1 MFLLIYLVASA
12 VLKTRAQETP
22 SYSQGIINRLT
33 QHSGNLSA
41 ARFRKTCF
49 LLINGTKSVFPDRY
63 TMETLG
69 FQYNLLSTV
78 DWDYISAI
86 PDAQPQVATLWDHHQ
101 NDKFI
106 AMGNSSFILST
117 QKVFSSLLNPCL
129 LLWNGDIVISWR
141 KDAGSIRII
150 YIKVEETHPSI
161 GAAIE
166 HYIPYFRTLDFFNE
180 RIPHVDFSGEDP
192 RLYIVGEHN
201 STSRQ
206 RLWVAYCQRHRR
218 SRPELWM
225 SYAEILLEN
234 SNSAYTIKLDYT
246 ININFRLES
255 MSEQK
260 NWSPFIL
267 QDSDK
272 QLFIS
277 SVEPH
282 QVVDVVHTK
291 FKIHVF
297 GKTVELSSYGN
308 VRNITDIWKWGELRG
323 GTPATLINNKFY
335 LTFFHSS
342 NEPPRTGDILRTY
355 VFGAYTFCPTPPY
368 RVLKISSLPITHDTM
383 FTGPWTNLPL
393 SYYHIDYVAFPMS
406 FMIDGNIIH
415 LTYGKQDEDGWI
427 MQIDIAGLLD
437 SLTVVNNYC

>member
-117 QKVFSSLLNPCL
+117 QKVFSSLLNPCF

-150 YIKVEETHPSI
+150 YIKV
-161 GAAIE
+161 
-166 HYIPYFRTLDFFNE
+166 PYT
-180 RIPHVDFSGEDP
+180 P
-192 RLYIVGEHN
+192 LY
-201 STSRQ
+201 S
-206 RLWVAYCQRHRR
+206 
-218 SRPELWM
+218 P
-225 SYAEILLEN
+225 ILP
-234 SNSAYTIKLDYT
+234 YTPLY
-246 ININFRLES
+246 
-255 MSEQK
+255 
-260 NWSPFIL
+260 SPIL
-267 QDSDK
+267 
-272 QLFIS
+272 
-277 SVEPH
+277 P
-282 QVVDVVHTK
+282 
-291 FKIHVF
+291 
-297 GKTVELSSYGN
+297 
-308 VRNITDIWKWGELRG
+308 
-323 GTPATLINNKFY
+323 
-335 LTFFHSS
+335 
-342 NEPPRTGDILRTY
+342 
-355 VFGAYTFCPTPPY
+355 
-368 RVLKISSLPITHDTM
+368 
-383 FTGPWTNLPL
+383 
-393 SYYHIDYVAFPMS
+393 
-406 FMIDGNIIH
+406 
-415 LTYGKQDEDGWI
+415 
-427 MQIDIAGLLD
+427 
-437 SLTVVNNYC
+437 